1 MNQPWVYMCSPS
13 WTPLPPSSPSHPS
26 GSSQCTSPEHPV
38 SCIEP
43 LPVIC
48 FIYGNIH
55 VSVLFSQIIPLLPSA
70 TESKSL
76 FFIFVSLLLSHIKDR
91 RYHLSKF
98 HIYALI
104 YVQYDFYQRVQ
115 PHIFRVVHRE
125 NGEGNGTPVQD
136 SCLENPM
143 DRGAW
148 RAAVHGVARG
158 QTQLSDWTTTIAAC
172 WSVLYWHEVNYY

>member
-1 MNQPWVYMCSPS
+1 MCSPS
-13 WTPLPPSSPSHPS
+13 YPS

-43 LPVIC
+43 LLVIC

-55 VSVLFSQIIPLLPSA
+55 VSVLFSQIIPPLPSA

-76 FFIFVSLLLSHIKDR
+76 FFISVSLLLSHIKGR

-125 NGEGNGTPVQD
+125 KGKGE
-136 SCLENPM
+136 
-143 DRGAW
+143 AIK
-148 RAAVHGVARG
+148 G
-158 QTQLSDWTTTIAAC
+158 QKVKILALVR
-172 WSVLYWHEVNYY
+172 SVLLLKSFIRCQIYCLIGHTTHSVFLPGKSHGGRSLVGGSPWSR